1 MSLETRDLPLT
12 APSDDTTENSV
23 TEKPTDEVAQVQDE
37 DDMVDDRPHGLRL
50 AIIVAALLLSIFL
63 VALDLTIVATAI
75 PRITDD
81 FHSID
86 DIGWYAAAFFI
97 TLGVFQSTWGKAY
110 KHLNLKMAFLSAVF
124 LFEIGSLICALA
136 RNSTTL
142 IVGRAIAGL
151 GGAGITGGIY
161 IIMAYIVPSEHA
173 PIYIGS
179 IGAVFSVASVA
190 GPLLG
195 GVFTGELTWRW
206 CFYIN
211 LPVGGVALVLVMIFF
226 HTPKSAQAVPISPR
240 QLLVTMDLP
249 GVALCLGLLIA
260 LTLALQ
266 WGGTAS
272 PWSSSRVI
280 GLLVGFGVMT
290 ILFGILQWRMAE
302 NAMLVGRVLKQR
314 TIAALSAYIFFLN
327 ATNFTLV
334 YNLPQYFQVIKS
346 LSATQS
352 GILNLPLIIPSAVF
366 SFASGYALSRVGWYS
381 LFLTVSAAAL
391 AIGAGLVYTLDA
403 GSTLGEIVGY
413 QIIVGFGI
421 GGGIQVPVTAAQAFS
436 PPSDIAT
443 VTTVILFFQLVSGAI
458 WVSVS
463 QAILNNRLI
472 ASLAASA
479 PHISAQEVFRVGATD
494 ITKIFHGADLDH
506 VVDAYLTGLKSA
518 WALSIVLGGITFISG
533 FFAEWK
539 NLRGT
544 KVQAIL

>member
-1 MSLETRDLPLT
+1 MSSSETHVLPLT
-12 APSDDTTENSV
+12 PPSDDAVDSTPAEKTEDEGAQAESV
-23 TEKPTDEVAQVQDE
+23 A
-37 DDMVDDRPHGLRL
+37 VDDRPHGLRL
-50 AIIVAALLLSIFL
+50 MVIVAALLLSIFL

-75 PRITDD
+75 PRITDE
-81 FHSID
+81 FHSIN

-110 KHLNLKMAFLSAVF
+110 KHLNLKWGFLLAVF
-124 LFEIGSLICALA
+124 LFEIGSLICAVSQ
-136 RNSTTL
+136 NSTTL

-161 IIMAYIVPSEHA
+161 IIMAYIVPAAHL

-211 LPVGGVALVLVMIFF
+211 LPVGGFAFILVILFLHM
-226 HTPKSAQAVPISPR
+226 PKNVQVIPISVR
-240 QLLVTMDLP
+240 DFLVTIDIP
-249 GVALCLGLLIA
+249 GIALCLGLLVA
-260 LTLALQ
+260 FTLALQ
-266 WGGTAS
+266 WGGTAM

-280 GLLVGFGVMT
+280 GLLVGFGV
-290 ILFGILQWRMAE
+290 ISIVFSFLQWYMGE

-334 YNLPQYFQVIKS
+334 YNIPQYFQVIKS

-352 GILNLPLIIPSAVF
+352 GIYNLPLIIPSAVF

-381 LFLTVSAAAL
+381 LFLIISAAAL
-391 AIGAGLVYTLDA
+391 AVGAGLVYTLGFD
-403 GSTLGEIVGY
+403 STLGEIIGY
-413 QIIVGFGI
+413 QILVGFGI

-436 PPSDIAT
+436 KPEDIPT

-458 WVSVS
+458 WVSIS
-463 QAILNNRLI
+463 QTILNNRLI
-472 ASLAASA
+472 ASLASSA
-479 PHISAQEVFRVGATD
+479 PNISPQQIFQVGATD
-494 ITKIFHGADLDH
+494 IRNVFHGADLDH
-506 VVDAYLTGLKSA
+506 VLKAYLDGLKSA
-518 WALSIVLGGITFISG
+518 WALSIALAGITFLSG

-544 KVQAIL
+544 KLEPVV

>member
-1 MSLETRDLPLT
+1 MSSDDLTLT
-12 APSDDTTENSV
+12 SPSDDAV
-23 TEKPTDEVAQVQDE
+23 GRIPDEKSKDEGVQVKGDA
-37 DDMVDDRPHGLRL
+37 VDDRPRGLRL
-50 AIIVAALLLSIFL
+50 AVIVAALLLSIFL

-75 PRITDD
+75 PRITDE
-81 FHSID
+81 FHSIN

-110 KHLNLKMAFLSAVF
+110 KHLNLKWTFLMTVF
-124 LFEIGSLICALA
+124 LFAVA

-161 IIMAYIVPSEHA
+161 IIIAYIVPAAHL

-179 IGAVFSVASVA
+179 VGAVFSVASVA

-211 LPVGGVALVLVMIFF
+211 LPVGGLAFILVILFF
-226 HTPKSAQAVPISPR
+226 HTPKNVQVVPISTR
-240 QLLVTMDLP
+240 DLLVTMDIP
-249 GVALCLGLLIA
+249 GLALCLGLLIA
-260 LTLALQ
+260 FTLALQ
-266 WGGTAS
+266 WGGTAL

-280 GLLVGFGVMT
+280 GLLVGFGVIT
-290 ILFGILQWRMAE
+290 IVFSILQWRMGE
-302 NAMLVGRVLKQR
+302 NAMLVTRVLKQR
-314 TIAALSAYIFFLN
+314 TIAALSVYIFFLN

-352 GILNLPLIIPSAVF
+352 GIMNLPLIIPSAVF

-381 LFLTVSAAAL
+381 LFLIISAAAL
-391 AIGAGLVYTLDA
+391 AVGAGLVYTLDFD
-403 GSTLGEIVGY
+403 STLGEIVGY
-413 QIIVGFGI
+413 QILVGFGI

-436 PPSDIAT
+436 PPADIPT

-463 QAILNNRLI
+463 QAILNNRLV
-472 ASLAASA
+472 AYLAAWA
-479 PHISAQEVFRVGATD
+479 PNINAQDVFQVGATD
-494 ITKIFHGADLDH
+494 IQNVFHGADLDH
-506 VVDAYLTGLKSA
+506 VMRAYLSGIKSS
-518 WALSIVLGGITFISG
+518 WALSIALGGVTFLAG

-539 NLRGT
+539 NLKGT
-544 KVQAIL
+544 KAEAMP